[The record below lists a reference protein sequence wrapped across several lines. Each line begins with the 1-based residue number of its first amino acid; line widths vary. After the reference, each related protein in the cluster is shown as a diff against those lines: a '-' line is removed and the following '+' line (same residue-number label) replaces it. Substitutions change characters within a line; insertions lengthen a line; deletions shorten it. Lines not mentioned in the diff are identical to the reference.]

1 MKSVTVWKAL
11 SDETRRAILKLLLS
25 RSYCVRALARRLD
38 LSEAAISQHLK
49 ILRDAELVIGEKN
62 GYFMHYSVNRQLLK
76 DTAKELESWAAI
88 PCDTCCP
95 EHGACMMK
103 EAEHC
108 HLAGRIRTGRTDT

>member
-1 MKSVTVWKAL
+1 
-11 SDETRRAILKLLLS
+11 
-25 RSYCVRALARRLD
+25 
-38 LSEAAISQHLK
+38 
-49 ILRDAELVIGEKN
+49 
-62 GYFMHYSVNRQLLK
+62 MHYSVNRQLLK

-108 HLAGRIRTGRTDT
+108 HLADRTSTGRTDT

>member
-11 SDETRRAILKLLLS
+11 SDKTRRAILKLLLS
-25 RSYCVRALARRLD
+25 

-108 HLAGRIRTGRTDT
+108 HLAGRTSTGRTDT